1 MTAWFTDWAKQHK
14 TLSKIDVEHE
24 LLNTVHEFYLRLYH
38 KTMRKPLIWFSK
50 FNFLDPVKAIHLNPE
65 SEKILGHLLDAKGN
79 FNFSLLPIQQVVA
92 EQRAYLAIISVEND
106 TAGSRVIPCDD
117 RQSIAS
123 ALSQPFEQVLLLQ
136 SHSLTFSDDD
146 FKEALTHLFELN
158 AVQAD
163 SLQLRLS
170 DISRLVT
177 LSDITQSCQYL
188 PLATTA
194 PASDL
199 SLLINKQVLST
210 HLPMPKPL
218 HRSYRT

>member
-1 MTAWFTDWAKQHK
+1 M
-14 TLSKIDVEHE
+14 
-24 LLNTVHEFYLRLYH
+24 
-38 KTMRKPLIWFSK
+38 
-50 FNFLDPVKAIHLNPE
+50 
-65 SEKILGHLLDAKGN
+65 
-79 FNFSLLPIQQVVA
+79 
-92 EQRAYLAIISVEND
+92 
-106 TAGSRVIPCDD
+106 
-117 RQSIAS
+117 
-123 ALSQPFEQVLLLQ
+123 Q

-194 PASDL
+194 PTSDL